1 MKTKYILLTGLLAVT
16 LLSACTAEVD
26 LQSPSW
32 ENTDGPITVEL
43 FNEISQVAVTRVND
57 EGFCDGDAVGIYVV
71 NYENGAPGQLL
82 VEGNQGDNVRYTYD
96 EANMKWVPESPVYFK
111 DKKTPVD
118 IYGYYPYGVPESVKA
133 YSFEVQKD
141 QSTEAAN
148 GQLGGYEASD
158 FLWGKAENI
167 APTSSRIPVKF
178 QHRMAGVLVTLIEG
192 TGFEAG
198 EYAGLDKAVLVTNTV
213 RTATIDLSTGEVTP
227 TGDVP
232 ATGTVPYS
240 RNGEFR
246 AVVVPQSVAASTPL
260 FSITVGGT
268 PYVFRKDE
276 AFTYNAGKL
285 HKFTIEISKKSQ
297 SGLEFKLIGESI
309 TAWEADNISHD
320 GEAREY
326 IVIDCTEP
334 GTLKE
339 CITAADKDYTRIK
352 NLKVTGTVNA
362 YDFFFMRDEM
372 TTLQSVNMQTARIA
386 AVDGYAANEI
396 PNSAFDGKASLVRFV
411 FPENIVR
418 IGSMAFGGTNLSGS
432 LMLPNS
438 VTEIG
443 GSAFSGCPFGGTL
456 SLPQSLTKIGDS
468 VFWCCGFH
476 GNLNLP
482 ELINNIGDCAF
493 SNCDGFTGQLILPK
507 SLESIGYR
515 AFDFCMGFSGSLEI
529 PPKVTRIASETFNGC
544 SGLDGTLTLPD
555 NIMVIEEYAFAR
567 CRFRGTL
574 DLPDNITVI
583 GNSAF
588 ADNQFSG
595 TLVLPST
602 LTTIGSGSFDGNSR
616 LIGIVEM
623 PENIITVSQNVFAN
637 CSQLQ
642 GVILSKN
649 TEFVGEGA
657 FENCF
662 QLNSIV
668 SNAIN
673 PPQLA
678 ESAFNGVAKDNFTVE
693 VPEASV
699 ASYSVA
705 PGWKEFRRISAH
717 HDFSISRNLFRTL
730 NASDSKTLVLRVP
743 SGEAWSV
750 ESAPEWVSVEPSS
763 GTGKVEVTM
772 TMDALAEGSGYRE
785 GEVVFLLDGK
795 DYRTHTKVEQ
805 YDYQYG
811 DGDVLT
817 HQTASVGAGVD
828 IVFMG
833 DCFDAKDIAEGN
845 YLNAMNEA
853 VEHYFAVEPYKS
865 YRDYFNVYTVFG
877 LSPDS
882 GVGDVNTIR
891 EAKFGS
897 SYALGGIAPDETIC
911 FEYACKAPTVS
922 ETNINR
928 TLIVLIENTSD
939 YGGITYMWG
948 DGSAIAC
955 CPMSTDVYPYDFRG
969 LIQHEA
975 GGHGFG
981 KLGDEY
987 IYHNEFIQTCPCF
1000 CCSHVVEFNANK
1012 DRGWYE
1018 NLSLSGDMYGVPWSH
1033 LIFDPQ
1039 YSNLVDIYEGGFM
1052 HMRGVFRSEPN
1063 SCMNNNV
1070 PYFSAI
1076 SREAIVKRIM
1086 EYAGVPYSF
1095 EEFKANDVQDVPV
1108 SEISKSSVSDFV
1120 IYPAS
1125 NKQHN
1130 PVYMGE
1136 KPEIR

>member
-1 MKTKYILLTGLLAVT
+1 MTGLLAAV
-16 LLSACTAEVD
+16 LVSCTADADRQGPAPE
-26 LQSPSW
+26 SP
-32 ENTDGPITVEL
+32 DGLIPVEL

-118 IYGYYPYGVPESVKA
+118 IYGYYPYGVPESVEA

-158 FLWGKAENI
+158 FLWGKAGNI

-260 FSITVGGT
+260 FSITVGGV

-276 AFTYNAGKL
+276 AFTYNGGKL

-309 TAWEADNISHD
+309 TAWEADNITHD

-326 IVIDCTEP
+326 VLIDCPEP

-339 CITAADKDYTRIK
+339 CITTAGKDYTKIK
-352 NLKVTGTVNA
+352 NLKVTGTIDAN
-362 YDFFFMRDEM
+362 DFFFMRDDM
-372 TTLQSVNMQTARIA
+372 TALQSINLQTVKITR
-386 AVDGYAANEI
+386 VDHTDYAANVI
-396 PNSAFDGKASLVRFV
+396 PDGAFVDKASLVRFV
-411 FPENIVR
+411 FPESIVKIGINAFSNTNLTGSLTIPDGVEE
-418 IGSMAFGGTNLSGS
+418 IGSYAFYK
-432 LMLPNS
+432 
-438 VTEIG
+438 
-443 GSAFSGCPFGGTL
+443 CPFGGTVLL
-456 SLPQSLTKIGDS
+456 SKSLKKIGSGAFAECGLVGTLNIPES
-468 VFWCCGFH
+468 VTSI
-476 GNLNLP
+476 
-482 ELINNIGDCAF
+482 EASAF
-493 SNCDGFTGQLILPK
+493 FATRFTGQLKLPQG
-507 SLESIGYR
+507 LEYLGQV
-515 AFDFCMGFSGSLEI
+515 AFGECYGFTGSLVIPSKLTEI
-529 PPKVTRIASETFNGC
+529 GSHVFSSC
-544 SGLDGTLTLPD
+544 SGLDGILTLPKNLIMIDERAFFGCNFRGTLTLPESVL
-555 NIMVIEEYAFAR
+555 VISDYAF
-567 CRFRGTL
+567 FQ
-574 DLPDNITVI
+574 
-583 GNSAF
+583 
-588 ADNQFSG
+588 NQFSG
-595 TLVLPST
+595 TLIIPSSVAY
-602 LTTIGSGSFDGNSR
+602 IGKSAFENCSRISGT
-616 LIGIVEM
+616 VEI
-623 PENIITVSQNVFAN
+623 PDEVISISNEAFAN

-642 GVILSKN
+642 GVVLSKN
-649 TEFVGEGA
+649 TEFIAESA

-668 SNAIN
+668 CNAIN

-730 NASDSKTLVLRVP
+730 NASDSKTLVLRAP

-763 GTGKVEVTM
+763 GTGKVEVTV
-772 TMDALAEGSGYRE
+772 TVDELAKGSGYRE
-785 GEVVFLLDGK
+785 GEVVFLLEGK
-795 DYRTHTKVEQ
+795 DYRTRTKVEQ

-853 VEHYFAVEPYKS
+853 IEHYFAIEPYKT

-897 SYALGGIAPDETIC
+897 AYALGGITPDETVC

-922 ETNINR
+922 EADISR
-928 TLIVLIENTSD
+928 TLVVLIENTSD

-987 IYHNEFIQTCPCF
+987 IYHNEFIQTCTCF
-1000 CCSHVVEFNANK
+1000 CCSHVDEFNANK
-1012 DRGWYE
+1012 ARGWYE
-1018 NLSLSGDMYGVPWSH
+1018 NLSLSGDMYEVPWSH

-1039 YSNLVDIYEGGFM
+1039 YSNLVDIYEGGYM

-1095 EEFKANDVQDVPV
+1095 EDFKARDVLDASTAGISAV
-1108 SEISKSSVSDFV
+1108 SKSPSNYVE
-1120 IYPAS
+1120 YPAS
-1125 NKQHN
+1125 NRQHN

-1136 KPEIR
+1136 KPVLR

>member
-1 MKTKYILLTGLLAVT
+1 MKKNI
-16 LLSACTAEVD
+16 LSAWLTAVLFVSCTAD
-26 LQSPSW
+26 TDRLGPSSG
-32 ENTDGPITVEL
+32 EQDGLIPVEL

-118 IYGYYPYGVPESVKA
+118 IYGYYPYGVPESVEA

-158 FLWGKAENI
+158 FLWGKAGDI

-260 FSITVGGT
+260 FSITVGGI

-297 SGLEFKLIGESI
+297 SGLEFKLVGESI

-326 IVIDCTEP
+326 VLIDCPEP

-339 CITAADKDYTRIK
+339 CITSAGKDYTKIR
-352 NLKVTGTVNA
+352 NLKVTGTVDA
-362 YDFFFMRDEM
+362 RDFFFMRDEM
-372 TTLQSVNMQTARIA
+372 TVLQSVNMQTVKIA
-386 AVDGYAANEI
+386 QCPDYNADEI
-396 PNSAFDGKASLVRFV
+396 PANAFSDKASLVRFI
-411 FPENIVR
+411 FPENISK
-418 IGSMAFGGTNLSGS
+418 IGYMAFSTTSLSGS
-432 LMLPNS
+432 LVVPNS
-438 VTEIG
+438 VLEIERE
-443 GSAFSGCPFGGTL
+443 AFNACPFGGTL
-456 SLPQSLTKIGDS
+456 TLSNSLEVIGAHTFSGNKFNGTLVIPES
-468 VFWCCGFH
+468 VKSI
-476 GNLNLP
+476 
-482 ELINNIGDCAF
+482 EIAAF
-493 SNCDGFTGQLILPK
+493 SGCGFTGQLILPDN
-507 SLESIGYR
+507 LEYLGQS
-515 AFDFCMGFSGSLEI
+515 AFNSNKFTGSLVI
-529 PPKVTRIASETFNGC
+529 PPKITVVEESVFSSCTFNG
-544 SGLDGTLTLPD
+544 TLILH
-555 NIMVIEEYAFAR
+555 
-567 CRFRGTL
+567 
-574 DLPDNITVI
+574 DNITVI
-583 GNSAF
+583 KGGAFSNCNFKGLLDLPENLSIIGEGAFFGNL
-588 ADNQFSG
+588 FSG
-595 TLVLPST
+595 TLVLPSS
-602 LTTIGSGSFDGNSR
+602 LTSIGPGAFQGCQRLTGVVEIPEDIISISSGA
-616 LIGIVEM
+616 
-623 PENIITVSQNVFAN
+623 FAD

-642 GVILSKN
+642 GVVLSKN
-649 TEFVGEGA
+649 TEFVADNA
-657 FENCF
+657 FQNCF

-668 SNAIN
+668 CNAVN

-678 ESAFNGVAKDNFTVE
+678 ETAFNGVAKDNFTVE

-730 NASDSKTLVLRVP
+730 NASDSKTLVLRAP

-750 ESAPEWVSVEPSS
+750 ESAPDWVSVEPSS
-763 GTGKVEVTM
+763 GTGKMEVTV
-772 TMDALAEGSGYRE
+772 TVDELSNGSGYRE

-795 DYRTHTKVEQ
+795 DYRTRTKVEQ
-805 YDYQYG
+805 YDYLYG
-811 DGDVLT
+811 DGDVIT
-817 HQTASVGAGVD
+817 HQTATAGDGVD

-853 VEHYFAVEPYKS
+853 IEHYFAVEPYKT
-865 YRDYFNVYTVFG
+865 YRNYFNVYVVFG

-882 GVGDVNTIR
+882 GIGDVNTIR

-897 SYALGGIAPDETIC
+897 AYALGGIAPDEAAC

-922 ETNINR
+922 ESDISR
-928 TLIVLIENTSD
+928 TLVVLIENTSD

-948 DGSAIAC
+948 DGSAIAV
-955 CPMSTDVYPYDFRG
+955 CPMSSDLYPYDFRG
-969 LIQHEA
+969 IVQHEA

-987 IYHNEFIQTCPCF
+987 IYHNAFIQTCTCL
-1000 CCSHVVEFNANK
+1000 CCNHVDEFNANK
-1012 DRGWYE
+1012 SRGWYD
-1018 NLSLSGDMYGVPWSH
+1018 NLSLSGDMYEVPWSH

-1039 YSNLVDIYEGGFM
+1039 YSNLVDIYEGGYM

-1076 SREAIVKRIM
+1076 SRESIVRRIM
-1086 EYAGVPYSF
+1086 QYAGEPYSF
-1095 EEFKANDVQDVPV
+1095 EEFKAHDVQDASAASMSGAV
-1108 SEISKSSVSDFV
+1108 KSSSNYVE
-1120 IYPAS
+1120 YPAS
-1125 NKQHN
+1125 NKQHT

-1136 KPEIR
+1136 KPNLN